1 VLTCII
7 LWIED
12 GYTVTI
18 GGERISVPYWCWA
31 LQRQIGWGAEALA
44 RLGHAWPWAWFKIRR
59 RKWQQK
65 HFYGS
70 TGIWAQHGPA
80 FIKRGRQ
87 ARQVSRIAS
96 LAVLRCLPCV
106 AGRVQILEETNAS
119 CAPCPSNS
127 FCSAQYLRAFPGRAS
142 RWIPLNPRWIGR
154 GWQATCW
161 AQTTSA
167 VCITAPTPW
176 LAQEDATI
184 PEWSNRDQMS
194 HHESPMFRRLHNYTQ

>member
-1 VLTCII
+1 MLGHGP
-7 LWIED
+7 D
-12 GYTVTI
+12 
-18 GGERISVPYWCWA
+18 S
-31 LQRQIGWGAEALA
+31 
-44 RLGHAWPWAWFKIRR
+44 RLGDVNGNRN
-59 RKWQQK
+59 QQK

-119 CAPCPSNS
+119 CAPCLSNS
-127 FCSAQYLRAFPGRAS
+127 FCSAQYLRAFPGGFSIA
-142 RWIPLNPRWIGR
+142 IPLNPQWIGR

-176 LAQEDATI
+176 LAQEDATMNGATEI
-184 PEWSNRDQMS
+184 KWVTMS
-194 HHESPMFRRLHNYTQ
+194 HLCLEDCIIIHNNNIQ